1 MKSSVFKIPLIKF
14 IPGIAWFFVVLIMIC
29 LPKTDLPEVEGW
41 LDYLYIDKWIHI
53 GMFGILAF
61 LFMYPFH
68 RKDIVPT
75 TKRGYFLIIF
85 TLTVCWGLATECI
98 QLYIPGR
105 SFDLLDWVADSSGAL
120 LALYWCRKRYLFN
133 G

>member
-1 MKSSVFKIPLIKF
+1 MKSTASKISLIKF

-29 LPKTDLPEVEGW
+29 LPKKDLPEVEGW
-41 LDYLYIDKWIHI
+41 LAYIYIDKWIHI

-68 RKDIVPT
+68 IKEVVPR
-75 TKRGYFLIIF
+75 TKNDYFLTVFI
-85 TLTVCWGLATECI
+85 LTVCWGLATECI

-105 SFDLLDWVADSSGAL
+105 SFDLLDWAADGSGAF
-120 LALYWCRKRYLFN
+120 LALFWCKKRYLFK